1 MGTSGMI
8 CPCSVYGGLYPTH
21 VSIEAV
27 LIIALSHT
35 DQTGRSV
42 SMLLGARGLVGG
54 CLTWDIHAVL
64 VALCKEIESSRA
76 GRTVTCFLTAPHVH
90 PIHRYCNPTRGLRRR
105 DGEMWVTECV
115 PRTGARLSGP
125 GRKARRLELCWLCAS
140 KPFLCTK

>member
-27 LIIALSHT
+27 LISALSHT
-35 DQTGRSV
+35 YLPDRSKRLDAVRCPRTGRGLPDV
-42 SMLLGARGLVGG
+42 GHTCCFRRSMQG
-54 CLTWDIHAVL
+54 
-64 VALCKEIESSRA
+64 RA
-76 GRTVTCFLTAPHVH
+76 GRTVTCFLTVPH
-90 PIHRYCNPTRGLRRR
+90 PCSSPYIDCNPTRGLRRR

-125 GRKARRLELCWLCAS
+125 GRKTRRLELCWLCQQALS
-140 KPFLCTK
+140 LTK